1 MSVPQI
7 SRRERKSHLGRT
19 LLTLLSV
26 VMGVAVIV
34 AVSMATKAT
43 RRAYGDLYETL
54 TGKADLQVAAGLGTG
69 FDQTL
74 YVPIN
79 EIKDLSA
86 VVPVVQRNT
95 ILYPPDKA
103 SDGDAPNRRAQVI
116 VMGIDTSNKTSMSEF
131 RLVEGEKLNNTG
143 IVLEQAFAK
152 QLDIKA
158 GDSVKLLTKLSIK
171 PVAIKVLG
179 IVEPAGG
186 SKPSQGM
193 VYMTIKTAQKLF
205 RMKDKDG
212 VIYLDAIYLHVKDGV
227 PIEKV
232 QAEVAKLLPDGVRVE
247 PPPSR
252 SALADQSLMSMYQ
265 GLNLASSLSIL
276 VAAFIILN
284 TFLMTVAQ
292 RQKQMA
298 VLRAIGATKRQVMS
312 MVLREGLW
320 FGILGSTLGVALGI
334 GGAMM
339 LTKLIGRMF
348 GGSMPQP
355 ELTLPICL
363 AGLATGVGV
372 SLLASFFPAR
382 SASKISPLL
391 GMRDVISQDEAKP
404 SYLWPA
410 VGAVL
415 VVISACV
422 IVTAAYGFVPIWVS
436 IVGVLLLFVSLVL
449 VLPLLLIP
457 AAKLLGAVIYPVF
470 GFSGELAQRQLLRRR
485 SRSILTMGVLFV
497 SAATGI
503 GTGVTVLNDSQDVD
517 TWFERS
523 VGGDFFVRAMMLDMG
538 TGQTADLPPEV
549 GEEIAAVDG
558 IDKLFTAR
566 LVSTKLFTTKPDSEE
581 VNEEYVVVMARQFPK
596 TGSLYLDLREGEE
609 ENVRE
614 RLQQGDVVIGS
625 VLSQRTGKEVGDTIE
640 IDSKNGIQKL
650 NVVGIANDYSAAG
663 LIVYIDKE
671 EAQQRLGITGV
682 DVYIVR
688 ADESKLAKVEASLE
702 KITKE
707 RGLMLQSFAD
717 LQRLVQG
724 IKNGIVGSLWGL
736 LALGFIVATFGIA
749 NTLAMNVLEQTREIG
764 LLRMI
769 AMTRKQVRQM
779 IMAQAIILA
788 ILGLTPG
795 IIAGLI
801 MAVTSS
807 QTTEIAFGH
816 SSEFHWHFELL
827 AVMVVAAG
835 GIILFA
841 AILPAVRAARLPP
854 GIAVRYE

>member
-1 MSVPQI
+1 MSIPQI
-7 SRRERKSHLGRT
+7 SRRERQSHLGRT

-34 AVSMATKAT
+34 AVAMATKAT

-54 TGKADLQVAAGLGTG
+54 TGKADLQVVASLDDG
-69 FDQTL
+69 FDQKL
-74 YVPIN
+74 YIPIN
-79 EIKDLSA
+79 ELKDLSA
-86 VVPVVQRNT
+86 VVPVVQRPT
-95 ILYPPDKA
+95 ILYPPDRVTDEAEEDGA
-103 SDGDAPNRRAQVI
+103 SSDEPKRRAQAI
-116 VMGIDTSNKTSMSEF
+116 VMGIDPKNKTSLSEF
-131 RLVEGEKLNNTG
+131 RLVKGENLGKQHG
-143 IVLEQAFAK
+143 ILLEHSFAN
-152 QLDIKA
+152 QLDIKV
-158 GDSVKLLTKLSIK
+158 GDTVKLLNKQKLK
-171 PVAIKVLG
+171 PFEIKVLG
-179 IVEPAGG
+179 IVEPARG
-186 SKPSQGM
+186 SKPNQGM
-193 VYMTIKTAQKLF
+193 VYMTISLAQYLF
-205 RMKDKDG
+205 RMGGD
-212 VIYLDAIYLHVKDGV
+212 LDAIYLHVKDGV

-232 QAEVAKLLPDGVRVE
+232 QAEVAKLLPEGVRVE
-247 PPPSR
+247 LPPSR

-298 VLRAIGATKRQVMS
+298 VLRAIGATRRQVMS

-320 FGILGSTLGVALGI
+320 FGILGSSIGVALGI

-355 ELTLPICL
+355 ELTPSICL
-363 AGLATGVGV
+363 AGFATGIGV
-372 SLLASFFPAR
+372 SLLASYFPAR

-391 GMRDVISQDEAKP
+391 GMRDVISQDEARP
-404 SYLWPA
+404 SYLWPG

-415 VVISACV
+415 VVIAAGI
-422 IVTAAYGFVPIWVS
+422 IVSAAYGHVPIWVA
-436 IVGVLLLFVSLVL
+436 IVGVLLLFVALVL
-449 VLPLLLIP
+449 VLPLLLVP
-457 AAKLLGAVIYPVF
+457 AAKILGAVIYPF
-470 GFSGELAQRQLLRRR
+470 MGFSGELAQRQLLRRR

-517 TWFERS
+517 TWFDRS
-523 VGGDFFVRAMMLDMG
+523 VGGDFFVRAMMLDMA
-538 TGQTADLPPEV
+538 TGQAAALAPEV

-558 IDKLFTAR
+558 VDKLFTAR
-566 LVSTKLFTTKPDSEE
+566 LVKAKSDDEL
-581 VNEEYVVVMARQFPK
+581 VMVMARQFPK
-596 TGSLYLDLREGEE
+596 SGSLYLDLREGEE
-609 ENVRE
+609 QHVRE

-625 VLSQRTGKEVGDTIE
+625 VLSQRTKKGVGDVIE
-640 IDSKNGIQKL
+640 IDSKNGKQKL
-650 NVVGIANDYSAAG
+650 NIVGIANDYASAG
-663 LIVYIDKE
+663 LVVFIDKE
-671 EAQQRLGITGV
+671 EAKKRLGITGV
-682 DVYIVR
+682 DVYVVR
-688 ADESKLAKVEASLE
+688 ADKTKLAAVESSLAE
-702 KITKE
+702 IAKQ

-717 LQRLVQG
+717 LQKLVQG

-769 AMTRKQVRQM
+769 AMTRKQVRRM
-779 IMAQAIILA
+779 ILAQAIILA
-788 ILGLTPG
+788 ILGLIPG

-807 QTTEIAFGH
+807 QTTQIAFGH

-827 AVMVVAAG
+827 LVVVIAAG
-835 GIILFA
+835 AIILFA